1 MEDLQIVELY
11 WSRDPQAIAQ
21 SQEKYGLYC
30 FWVAH
35 RILDSAEDSEECVN
49 DTWVAAWN
57 RIPPHRPD
65 FLRMFLA
72 KITRR
77 LAFNRCKAALAQKRG
92 GGQMPLVLEELGECV
107 AGSEDV
113 ESTYDAKELGN
124 SIRKFVDDLPA
135 REGDVFARR
144 YFFVEPVQVIAQT
157 YGLTENH
164 VSVIL
169 SRVRKKLREH
179 LKKEG
184 YLDET

>member
-1 MEDLQIVELY
+1 
-11 WSRDPQAIAQ
+11 
-21 SQEKYGLYC
+21 
-30 FWVAH
+30 
-35 RILDSAEDSEECVN
+35 
-49 DTWVAAWN
+49 
-57 RIPPHRPD
+57 
-65 FLRMFLA
+65 
-72 KITRR
+72 
-77 LAFNRCKAALAQKRG
+77 
-92 GGQMPLVLEELGECV
+92 MPLVLEELGECV

-113 ESTYDAKELGN
+113 ESTFDAKELVN

-135 REGDVFARR
+135 REGDVFVRR